1 MSRGLFYSFMCHYD
15 RLWRKFHKVE
25 YINDLVSL
33 SLEPWQGERK
43 AMNDGTWIEPGDC
56 LAILHFNRECF
67 MDPGTSPKDYIR
79 AALHFRKLILT
90 SFGELAERFRVEE
103 RFKDVKAFHGVSWLP
118 PHGEKVGFMIEKVPD
133 SWGNRFRN
141 FYFKILLKTF
151 FPVLA
156 ARQSKVQSHAYWLTR
171 QQLFTHFSQEAPTND
186 TGTVPESRPVAV
198 ETIPPE
204 QLTGYSQIAG

>member
-1 MSRGLFYSFMCHYD
+1 MSQGLFYRFMCHYD
-15 RLWRKFHKVE
+15 RLWRKLHKVE

-67 MDPGTSPKDYIR
+67 MDPGTSPKDYVR

-90 SFGELAERFRVEE
+90 SFGELAGLLRSEPRFRE
-103 RFKDVKAFHGVSWLP
+103 VKALHGISWLP
-118 PHGEKVGFMIEKVPD
+118 PHGEKVGFLIEKVPD
-133 SWGNRFRN
+133 SWGNRLRN
-141 FYFKILLKTF
+141 FYFRVLLKTF

-156 ARQSKVQSHAYWLTR
+156 VRHKNGVQSHAYWLTR
-171 QQLFTHFSQEAPTND
+171 QNLFTYFSPEATQND
-186 TGTVPESRPVAV
+186 QGTTPQSEPLEAAADAAV
-198 ETIPPE
+198 
-204 QLTGYSQIAG
+204 GAAHCS